1 MFTNGMT
8 KRQKLAFNIANLGL
22 SIDCRDS
29 YINLAVPFIY
39 EKFQMDPDQITAP
52 EQLGQNALSI
62 KITQNTSP
70 VDGKWGDPICQT
82 EIWALWKTADGDHV
96 FFSPRQSPKK
106 WVVIDPDFSKG
117 EVIGDFSKLDGKP
130 CYPLSSIDIRVVVNW
145 LAQFGDLLLHAAG
158 VAYQGQGYCFVGQSG
173 KGKSTIA
180 ENLLENTDIEILGE
194 DQVIL
199 RYLDGQYWIFGTPWH
214 ERDEMCSPIGVPLKK
229 IFFLDREGK
238 PGVAEITSVRALA
251 ALLQT
256 AFIPYYLPDKMPVI
270 LERLAELC
278 QEVML
283 HQYHYQLESDP
294 LIYF

>member
-1 MFTNGMT
+1 MT
-8 KRQKLAFNIANLGL
+8 TKNRLAINIAGL
-22 SIDCRDS
+22 NIFVDGRDS
-29 YINLAVPFIY
+29 GLNLAVPFIY
-39 EKFQMDPDQITAP
+39 EKFLIEDSQKSLPGKKG
-52 EQLGQNALSI
+52 EKRLSI
-62 KITQNTSP
+62 QISQNTSP
-70 VDGKWGDPICQT
+70 IDERWGDPICQT
-82 EIWALWKTADGDHV
+82 EIWALWQTADGDHV

-106 WVVIDPDFSKG
+106 WVVIDPAFSKG
-117 EVIGDFSKLDGKP
+117 EVIGDFSKLDGTP
-130 CYPLSSIDIRVVVNW
+130 FYPLCSIDIRIMVNW
-145 LAQFGDLLLHAAG
+145 LAEFGDLLLHAAG
-158 VAYQGQGYCFVGQSG
+158 VAYRGQGYCFVGQSG

-180 ENLLENTDIEILGE
+180 ENLRQNGSIEILGE

-199 RYLDGQYWIFGTPWH
+199 RYLDGQFWIFGTPWH
-214 ERDEMCSPIGVPLKK
+214 ERVEMCSPTGVPLKK

-256 AFIPYYLPDKMPVI
+256 AFIPYYLPDKMPLI